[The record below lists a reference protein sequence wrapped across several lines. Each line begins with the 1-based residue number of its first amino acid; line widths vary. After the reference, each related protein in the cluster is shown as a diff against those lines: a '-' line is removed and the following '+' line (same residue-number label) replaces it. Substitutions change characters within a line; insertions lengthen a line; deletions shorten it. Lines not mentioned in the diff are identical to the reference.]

1 MRKKEMAAGSREE
14 RDGTAERTRGERRN
28 QRRSPPG
35 AGVELV
41 KARGGSFELNVVDG
55 WPEKLGR

>member
-1 MRKKEMAAGSREE
+1 MRKKEMAAGSCEE
-14 RDGTAERTRGERRN
+14 RDGAAECKRGERRN

-41 KARGGSFELNVVDG
+41 EGRGGLLELSTVDG
-55 WPEKLGR
+55 WSEKLGR